1 MCGIFGI
8 IANRKHEILSDDLGK
23 YENILSHRGSD
34 VRGNFKDD
42 NVLLVHNRLA
52 IFDLSD
58 KGAQPMA
65 YKHLNIVFNGAIYN
79 FVALRE
85 NLILKGYR
93 FVSDTDTEVILAS
106 YLEFGSD
113 CVKHFNGQWSF
124 AIYDN
129 VRQEVFCSRD
139 RFGIKPFYYTV
150 QDSKLIF
157 ASEIKA
163 LKLVSN
169 TSYSIDDKAVQNFL
183 AYGMHDYNNNS
194 FYNEIKQLP
203 KGTNMT
209 IAMDTLD
216 LEFDEYYSLDK
227 INVKSQQNTEIGDF
241 RTLLLDCISI
251 RLQADVPIGSALS
264 GGLDSSIIAL
274 NAEKLVA
281 DRYKKTYSI
290 VYESEKVNESK
301 YLNDVLKQSKVLNK
315 SMSPDFN
322 ALNAMVDE
330 VLYHQDEPFDGY
342 SVVAQAF
349 LFKEASKDGVKVM
362 LDGQG
367 ADEILAGYEKFYFQ
381 YLKSKVFSK
390 PFMVIKQV
398 LKLKKQFPQF
408 KIFARIYQYILRNK
422 SNYPN
427 WIKEIK
433 GATVLPNF
441 IIEKDMLSMSKN
453 LLNNLGVGA
462 LLRYEDRNAMAY
474 GIESRVPFLDHRLV
488 EFCLSLPDDLKV
500 NGSKTK
506 WILRESMKHI
516 IPNSLYNRTNKL
528 GFATPHQSWL
538 EEHKEYIIDQINLDK
553 SALSKYVD
561 FDSFNYKGQALWRVF
576 IVGKWLRAVT

>member
-8 IANRKHEILSDDLGK
+8 IANRKNEILAEDLGK

-34 VRGNFKDD
+34 VSGTFKDEKV
-42 NVLLVHNRLA
+42 VLIHNRLA

-65 YKHLNIVFNGAIYN
+65 YKHLNIIFNGAIYN

-85 NLILKGYR
+85 NLISKGYS
-93 FVSDTDTEVILAS
+93 FISDTDTEVILAS

-194 FYNEIKQLP
+194 FYKEIKQLP
-203 KGTNMT
+203 KGSNMI

-216 LEFDEYYSLDK
+216 LKFDEYYSLDG
-227 INVKSQQNTEIGDF
+227 INVKSQQSTDIEDF
-241 RTLLLDCISI
+241 RNLLVDSISI
-251 RLQADVPIGSALS
+251 RLRADVPIGSALS

-301 YLNDVLKQSKVLNK
+301 YLQDVLKGSKIVNK
-315 SMSPDFN
+315 SMSPDYN
-322 ALNAMVDE
+322 TLNAMVDE

-342 SVVAQAF
+342 SVIAQAY
-349 LFKEASKDGVKVM
+349 LFKEASREGIKVM

-381 YLKSKVFSK
+381 YLKSKIFSN
-390 PFMVIKQV
+390 PLMVVKQV
-398 LKLKKQFPQF
+398 LQLKKQFPQF
-408 KIFARIYQYILRNK
+408 KIFERLYQYIARNK
-422 SNYPN
+422 SKYPS
-427 WIKEIK
+427 WIKEVDGLTI
-433 GATVLPNF
+433 LPKYKV
-441 IIEKDMLSMSKN
+441 EKDILSISKN
-453 LLNNLGVGA
+453 LLNNLGIAA

-488 EFCLSLPDDLKV
+488 EFCLSLPENLKV
-500 NGSKTK
+500 KGSKTK
-506 WILRESMKHI
+506 WILRESMKNI
-516 IPNSLYNRTNKL
+516 IPESLYNRTNKL

-538 EEHKEYIIDQINLDK
+538 EAHKGYIIDQINLDK

-561 FDSFNYKGQALWRVF
+561 FDSFNYKGQALWRVL
-576 IVGKWLRAVT
+576 IVGKWLRAVI

>member
-8 IANRKHEILSDDLGK
+8 IANRKHEILSGDLGK

-301 YLNDVLKQSKVLNK
+301 YLNDVLNQSKVLNK

-381 YLKSKVFSK
+381 YLKSKVFSN

-433 GATVLPNF
+433 GATVLPKF

-576 IVGKWLRAVT
+576 IVGKWLRAMI